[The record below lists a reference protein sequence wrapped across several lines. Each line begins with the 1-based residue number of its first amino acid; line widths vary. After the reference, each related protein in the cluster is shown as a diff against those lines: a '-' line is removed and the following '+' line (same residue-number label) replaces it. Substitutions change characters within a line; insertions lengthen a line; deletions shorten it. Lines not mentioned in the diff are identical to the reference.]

1 MSLIIENL
9 YYSEEHEWV
18 KIEGKNAVIGITDY
32 AQDSLGDVV
41 FIELP
46 KIGDDFAQMD
56 QIGVVESVK
65 TVSNIYLPL
74 SGRII
79 DINENAI
86 ENTAII
92 NSSPYDEGWL
102 VKIEMYEPSELED
115 MLTSEEYED
124 MLSED
129 NE

>member
-102 VKIEMYEPSELED
+102 VKIVMYEPSELED